1 MAYHCADSGSCDG
14 PGNETEI
21 NGEGKPVTPQSRSI
35 RALKILE
42 AVAGADRPMRIADLV
57 DVCAL
62 PKATVHRICGLL
74 EKQDYLRQEVNGR
87 GLVPG
92 PKLLHLAQ
100 TVFAGRSNTALR
112 HAVLESVAR
121 QTGETCNLAR
131 PDGTAMLY
139 WDRVETEWPLKVQMP
154 IGTHVPLHCSASG
167 KMYLSSLPPERRRRL
182 IAKLDLVAQTPNS
195 ITDPEALERE
205 LERIAATQMAT
216 DDQEFTEG
224 MIAVAVPVKDS
235 AGRLFATLSIHAPV
249 FRMSLE
255 DAKAHQDLLRAA
267 AAELGTDAEGLE
279 AEAKP
284 GLRAP
289 GATRRP

>member
-1 MAYHCADSGSCDG
+1 MAA
-14 PGNETEI
+14 
-21 NGEGKPVTPQSRSI
+21 QSRSI
-35 RALKILE
+35 RALRILE

-57 DVCAL
+57 DACAL

-74 EKQDYLRQEVNGR
+74 EKQDYLRTELGGR

-92 PKLLHLAQ
+92 PKLLRLAQ
-100 TVFAGRSNTALR
+100 TVSGSRSNTALR

-139 WDRVETEWPLKVQMP
+139 WDRVETQWPLKVQMP
-154 IGTHVPLHCSASG
+154 IGTRVPLHCSASG
-167 KMYLSSLPPERRRRL
+167 KMYLSSLPPERRRRV
-182 IAKLDLVAQTPNS
+182 IAKLELVAQTPNS

-205 LERIAATQMAT
+205 LERVAAAQMAT

-224 MIAVAVPVKDS
+224 MIAVAVPVKDA

-255 DAKAHQDLLRAA
+255 DAKAHLDLLRAA
-267 AAELGTDAEGLE
+267 AAELGTDAEGLT

-284 GLRAP
+284 GQRAP
-289 GATRRP
+289 GAARRP